1 MNRKDLFDQIQ
12 AIQVSIL
19 CPQPYWLGFD
29 IITEVSKITSMFE
42 FPFSIDAEGIP
53 FSEYNQYDVG
63 TVINHSE
70 VETGM
75 VIDICFTDDCTVTN
89 PRIYNA
95 DTGEYFGLTG
105 TFTRAENIV
114 YRIDSVKKMVTKL
127 VDGEMESNLLNSV
140 MSNSTWLMVRNGQ
153 NMFYYRDNTGTDD
166 MYLKISFTEKYEGV

>member
-1 MNRKDLFDQIQ
+1 
-12 AIQVSIL
+12 
-19 CPQPYWLGFD
+19 
-29 IITEVSKITSMFE
+29 
-42 FPFSIDAEGIP
+42 
-53 FSEYNQYDVG
+53 
-63 TVINHSE
+63 
-70 VETGM
+70 M

-95 DTGEYFGLTG
+95 DTGEYFGLIG
-105 TFTRAENIV
+105 TFTGAENIV